1 MTDLNTQGQVIS
13 KEQIRLVLYS
23 AFHDWF
29 MESGCD
35 FWNECNAPDELAS
48 IAVDRMFGSTE

>member
-1 MTDLNTQGQVIS
+1 VDDKAKS
-13 KEQIRLVLYS
+13 KEQMRQILYS

-35 FWNECNAPDELAS
+35 FWNECSAPEELAA
-48 IAVDRMFGSTE
+48 IAVEKMFGTE